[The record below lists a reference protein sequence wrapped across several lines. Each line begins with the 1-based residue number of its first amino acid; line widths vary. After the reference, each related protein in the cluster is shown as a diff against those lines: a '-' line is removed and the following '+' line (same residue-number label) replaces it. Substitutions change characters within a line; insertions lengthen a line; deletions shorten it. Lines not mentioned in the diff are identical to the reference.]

1 MFDRFFLIMTEELK
15 QHNFSLFLKKLTEL
29 GIDTTQLQEC
39 LGEQIKN
46 ATFAFNSDSMLCGDG
61 TLISTILKILT
72 PFAVK
77 LNNLYPEEMRV
88 NQSTLVKV
96 CLLHQIAKAVRLVPN
111 DNLWEVEKRGLA
123 YKYNPNQPSIKT
135 GLHSLVL
142 AQNFGITFNE
152 EEAEAMTVNDRLVTD
167 EQAKWHSSLLASI
180 VRQASEMTY
189 MQDNNTK
196 KDNK

>member
-1 MFDRFFLIMTEELK
+1 M
-15 QHNFSLFLKKLTEL
+15 
-29 GIDTTQLQEC
+29 
-39 LGEQIKN
+39 
-46 ATFAFNSDSMLCGDG
+46 
-61 TLISTILKILT
+61 
-72 PFAVK
+72 
-77 LNNLYPEEMRV
+77 
-88 NQSTLVKV
+88 
-96 CLLHQIAKAVRLVPN
+96 
-111 DNLWEVEKRGLA
+111 WEVEKRGLA

>member
-1 MFDRFFLIMTEELK
+1 
-15 QHNFSLFLKKLTEL
+15 
-29 GIDTTQLQEC
+29 
-39 LGEQIKN
+39 
-46 ATFAFNSDSMLCGDG
+46 MLCGDG

>member
-1 MFDRFFLIMTEELK
+1 MTEELK

-29 GIDTTQLQEC
+29 GIDTTQLQDG
-39 LGEQIKN
+39 LGEQLKN
-46 ATFAFNSDSMLCGDG
+46 ATFTFNSDSMLCGDG